1 MDKKSKGDL
10 ATAMYATARDVYDRY
25 SHLDALLSDPGW
37 IDSESSPQRRCL
49 FDLWQVVRNIA
60 QVPTAHR

>member
-1 MDKKSKGDL
+1 MDMMSNDDL
-10 ATAMYATARDVYDRY
+10 AAMYTAVLGVYDRY

-37 IDSESSPQRRCL
+37 IDPDSSPQRRCL

-60 QVPTAHR
+60 QVQTTQQ